1 MLPSADPLSGADP
14 ALAPST
20 DAVAVGTA
28 VPGPPGRHRP
38 AGLLVFV
45 AAICV
50 VGVSVAATRAIIAQ
64 RAIRAIAT

>member
-1 MLPSADPLSGADP
+1 
-14 ALAPST
+14 
-20 DAVAVGTA
+20 
-28 VPGPPGRHRP
+28 
-38 AGLLVFV
+38 V